1 MTSFKLGDVVLAYV
15 VFTDGTSTK
24 KRPVIVVSG
33 NKYHQERQ
41 EIIVAAVSSNTK
53 RTLFGDILL
62 QDWQQAGLL
71 SPSTATGIFF
81 TIKKNLV
88 EKRIGTLTKAD
99 LDAVGKN
106 IKKIMELGDEQLEK
120 KDTSTPEEKKKIIP
134 EKENPKKRKTG
145 LKRPKAPKGH

>member
-1 MTSFKLGDVVLAYV
+1 MTSFKRGDVVLAYV

-24 KRPVIVVSG
+24 KRPVVVVSG

-41 EIIVAAVSSNTK
+41 EIIVTAVSSNTK

-71 SPSTATGIFF
+71 CPSTATGIFF

-120 KDTSTPEEKKKIIP
+120 KPTSTPEAKKKIIP
-134 EKENPKKRKTG
+134 KKENPKKRPKT
-145 LKRPKAPKGH
+145 PKGH